1 MPPSDL
7 SSRARRLLPR
17 RDALRRLAAAGLAMT
32 TGIDPAGA
40 DASGRALGSYYARH
54 ITLAGGQAFV
64 WEGSEAPRAAWR
76 TLADLVQAGASQ
88 RAWYLLRAQGDLLR
102 SADAGEAAPRLLMRG
117 AVSFAAGQSGWFAL
131 DAAAALWYGATPG
144 GAADA
149 APVRLAAE
157 VATACIGDSADYYIT
172 HAGELFV
179 KGLAHRGQYGDGKL
193 TATPH
198 FVATAGNAVA
208 VRAHTGHAL
217 HLKRDGSV
225 HGTGGNRYGP
235 LSSHGLGDKA
245 DRWGP
250 IFEGAVAIAT
260 GSRHS
265 LAVRADGSLWAW
277 GEGFEI
283 PPRKIF
289 DGVAE
294 VAAGDT
300 ATLALTR
307 SGELWQW
314 ERGGA
319 PRRLRAG

>member
-1 MPPSDL
+1 
-7 SSRARRLLPR
+7 
-17 RDALRRLAAAGLAMT
+17 MT
-32 TGIDPAGA
+32 GFHQAGA

-54 ITLAGGQAFV
+54 IALASGRAFV
-64 WEGSEAPRAAWR
+64 WDGSEAPRPAWSA
-76 TLADLVQAGASQ
+76 LGDVVQAAASQ
-88 RAWYLLRAQGDLLR
+88 HAWYLLRVQGDLLR
-102 SADAGEAAPRLLMRG
+102 SADAGEAAPRLRMRG
-117 AVSFAAGQSGWFAL
+117 VASFAAGQSGWFAI
-131 DAAAALWYGATPG
+131 DAAAALWYAATAG
-144 GAADA
+144 VTADA
-149 APVRLAAE
+149 APVR
-157 VATACIGDSADYYIT
+157 VASDVSAACIGDSADYYINR
-172 HAGELFV
+172 AGELFV

-245 DRWGP
+245 DRWGTL
-250 IFEGAVAIAT
+250 FEGAVAIAT

-283 PPRKIF
+283 APKKIF

-307 SGELWQW
+307 DGQLWQW
-314 ERGGA
+314 ERGGL
-319 PRRLRAG
+319 PRRLRLA